1 LGKEL
6 STLPIRY
13 RAAFTG
19 GIALTLVLAG
29 SLYLLFRDGDESE
42 RVPSSA
48 SVIDEI
54 GGTYRG
60 VGIGD
65 SPADVR
71 RVFGARDYADTS
83 EGLMPVGAHFAKDGG
98 PMVIELP
105 ERMGADR
112 QALLRYEDVSFLF
125 FDGKVFAVVVT
136 ADGAAT
142 ARGVAIGHDIG
153 SVKDRYETLTC
164 GDAEPES
171 GPYPYCAGE
180 LAPLRHIWFGQ
191 DPIGSITMATTPF
204 DSYER

>member
-1 LGKEL
+1 MRCSTITPDYRKRPVGKEL

-83 EGLMPVGAHFAKDGG
+83 EGLMPVGA
-98 PMVIELP
+98 
-105 ERMGADR
+105 
-112 QALLRYEDVSFLF
+112 
-125 FDGKVFAVVVT
+125 
-136 ADGAAT
+136 
-142 ARGVAIGHDIG
+142 
-153 SVKDRYETLTC
+153 
-164 GDAEPES
+164 
-171 GPYPYCAGE
+171 
-180 LAPLRHIWFGQ
+180 PLRHIWFGQ

-204 DSYER
+204 DGYER